1 MTEPT
6 APVAST
12 LGSNDTEQA
21 KNCCCSCDCVEY
33 TATFDLN
40 GDPRPPYACLC
51 CVPACYLR
59 PSSFERSCGPTFY
72 YCAGANL
79 VRWILKKTCYRS
91 LNPLRKTTR
100 GTAER
105 RAALI
110 MLVPMTIGIELG
122 HTVGGLVHL
131 AGAVSAFV
139 LSDQTR
145 DALLSFVVQLV
156 LIYSIHFLPARVQRL
171 NRVGVYTCLHAE
183 DNTEASRDSYLGM
196 PETLEI
202 APETGVRRTLL
213 VHVVVW
219 LYVQ

>member
-1 MTEPT
+1 M
-6 APVAST
+6 
-12 LGSNDTEQA
+12 
-21 KNCCCSCDCVEY
+21 
-33 TATFDLN
+33 
-40 GDPRPPYACLC
+40 
-51 CVPACYLR
+51 
-59 PSSFERSCGPTFY
+59 
-72 YCAGANL
+72 
-79 VRWILKKTCYRS
+79 
-91 LNPLRKTTR
+91 R
-100 GTAER
+100 GTLASGYLGAGLASLLSALGCEVTGLDIVPPNEKTAALLADILVVVGSASSPEAILNTTTPPGSPHAIVFHAAALHAPHAAHHTEAEFIEANVA
-105 RAALI
+105 AALI